1 MGILRVPMLGLS
13 KQRGLFV
20 VPLPMKSLFTD
31 VSLSGLFQR
40 ICETKNKK
48 QKCGKKLH
56 YKKIVVNI
64 PLHDSIWLKQVLHL
78 VLPIFIAATNSC
90 SVYFKERVKITVCP
104 F

>member
-1 MGILRVPMLGLS
+1 MLGLS

-56 YKKIVVNI
+56 YKK
-64 PLHDSIWLKQVLHL
+64 
-78 VLPIFIAATNSC
+78 
-90 SVYFKERVKITVCP
+90 
-104 F
+104 